1 MYGFYYF
8 ELLIVIK
15 YNINLIWIYYKML
28 MLLKMFIFCIINCI
42 VEDFL
47 FCILF
52 FKIKNK
58 DLNEGIYNCKLIFLD
73 FF

>member
-1 MYGFYYF
+1 
-8 ELLIVIK
+8 
-15 YNINLIWIYYKML
+15 